1 MIKGYSRTAEGVALV
16 RALQQRLPASDRI
29 LDDPY
34 AAAFLQN
41 PILQL
46 VASRRLSAWM
56 ASGILDVWHTGSQ
69 ESAAIRARL
78 ADDLAREMA
87 AGGLKQLVLLG
98 AGFDSMA
105 LRIKP
110 ALGGVTVFEVDHPGT
125 QAAKRKVMS
134 RLGTPD
140 NVRFVAVDFER
151 DDFVQGLEG
160 AGFDSSRLSLIVW
173 MGVTYY
179 LTAEAIA
186 RALTQIASISASGS
200 RLTFDYMLR
209 EVVDGRSRNPGALRT
224 ARQVAF
230 LGEPWIF
237 GLEPEEVAGYLSGF
251 GFNVLE
257 DYSSEALRERYH
269 TRSFRLLDYIRIVVC
284 ERTLIGRLDLA

>member
-1 MIKGYSRTAEGVALV
+1 MRKGYSRTAEGVALA
-16 RALQQRLPASDRI
+16 RALQQRLSASDRI

-34 AAAFLQN
+34 AAAFLQK

-46 VASRRLSAWM
+46 AANGRLSAWM
-56 ASGILDVWHTGSQ
+56 LSGILDVWHPGSQ

-78 ADDLAREMA
+78 ADDLAREMSA
-87 AGGLKQLVLLG
+87 DGLKQLALLG

-105 LRIKP
+105 LRIKS
-110 ALGGVTVFEVDHPGT
+110 ALGGVTVFEVDHPDT

-151 DDFVQGLEG
+151 DDFVRGLEW
-160 AGFDSSRLSLIVW
+160 AGFDSTGLSLVVW

-186 RALTQIASISASGS
+186 RSMTQIASISAGGS
-200 RLTFDYMLR
+200 RLTFDYILK
-209 EVVDGRSRNPGALRT
+209 EVVDGRSRNTAALRA
-224 ARQVAF
+224 ARQVAS
-230 LGEPWIF
+230 LGEPWISGF
-237 GLEPEEVAGYLSGF
+237 EPEEVSGYLSAF
-251 GFNVLE
+251 GFKVLE
-257 DYSSEALRERYH
+257 DYSPEALRQRYH
-269 TRSFRLLDYIRIVVC
+269 TRSFRTLDYVRIVIC
-284 ERTLIGRLDLA
+284 ERT